1 MRRRPPRSTRTDTL
15 FPYTTLVRSPDQSR
29 LREMGGELRRLWRG
43 GGDDGGLRPGLRAG
57 AEGWTD
63 RASGTAR
70 RSRDDPH
77 PDDAHQAARSRHRQA
92 ELRAFDGRA
101 DLIPPGLLKPSL
113 IRHALYGG
121 IRPN

>member
-43 GGDDGGLRPGLRAG
+43 GGEDGRLRPGLRAS
-57 AEGWTD
+57 AEGRTD

-70 RSRDDPH
+70 RPRDEHH
-77 PDDAHQAARSRHRQA
+77 PDDTHRAARSRTRPA
-92 ELRAFDGRA
+92 EIGRA
-101 DLIPPGLLKPSL
+101 AGRERVCKDVLNSRGAGALKKKKT
-113 IRHALYGG
+113 
-121 IRPN
+121 